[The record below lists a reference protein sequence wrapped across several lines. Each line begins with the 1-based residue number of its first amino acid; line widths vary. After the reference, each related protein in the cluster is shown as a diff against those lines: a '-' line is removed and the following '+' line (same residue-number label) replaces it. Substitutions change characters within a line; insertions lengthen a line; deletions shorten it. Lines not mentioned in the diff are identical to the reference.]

1 MCVSNFICLLP
12 LFGKLKVSSS
22 SKFLSLFGKVFLFLN
37 AFQACRWA
45 GAQATASGD
54 AQLWLRQPLQLV
66 YDR

>member
-37 AFQACRWA
+37 ASGLGVGLERRPQRL
-45 GAQATASGD
+45 ATLNYG
-54 AQLWLRQPLQLV
+54 
-66 YDR
+66 